1 MEPAGSRWL
10 PDGRGGVRYSFDG
23 RFPRR
28 GCGGQRGARTH
39 LTSFSFT
46 VSRCGA
52 PSSSVTSVPLVPPS
66 ARSACPQGARRIS
79 PQGGRDIRSAA
90 KPRTAV
96 QRKAAEP
103 PTAAQSLR
111 APRAVVGADVFI
123 GPLLKLSSP
132 TGPAAAK
139 REAVQCDD
147 YPDAIGTIRHG
158 TAVSTSQK
166 MIACPK
172 TRQNRSRHRYADPR
186 RARRAAAPERAQ
198 APFSLTPGAARS
210 LFGQNQKENGGRIC
224 QPSAWLFPRPMGQH
238 FNEPIMTRS
247 GDEVAAPIVRRNE
260 IVSQRPYRGISSMV

>member
-1 MEPAGSRWL
+1 MALRADEGRREMEPAGSRWL

-132 TGPAAAK
+132 TGQRQRKEKQFNAMTTP
-139 REAVQCDD
+139 
-147 YPDAIGTIRHG
+147 T
-158 TAVSTSQK
+158 TS
-166 MIACPK
+166 APSA
-172 TRQNRSRHRYADPR
+172 TGRQYRPR
-186 RARRAAAPERAQ
+186 RR
-198 APFSLTPGAARS
+198 
-210 LFGQNQKENGGRIC
+210 
-224 QPSAWLFPRPMGQH
+224 
-238 FNEPIMTRS
+238 
-247 GDEVAAPIVRRNE
+247 
-260 IVSQRPYRGISSMV
+260 

>member
-1 MEPAGSRWL
+1 MALRADEGRREMEPAGSRWL
-10 PDGRGGVRYSFDG
+10 PDGRGGVRYRFDG

-111 APRAVVGADVFI
+111 APRAVVGADAFI

-132 TGPAAAK
+132 TGQRQRKEKQFNAMTTP
-139 REAVQCDD
+139 
-147 YPDAIGTIRHG
+147 T
-158 TAVSTSQK
+158 TS
-166 MIACPK
+166 APSA
-172 TRQNRSRHRYADPR
+172 TGRQYRPR
-186 RARRAAAPERAQ
+186 RR
-198 APFSLTPGAARS
+198 
-210 LFGQNQKENGGRIC
+210 
-224 QPSAWLFPRPMGQH
+224 
-238 FNEPIMTRS
+238 
-247 GDEVAAPIVRRNE
+247 
-260 IVSQRPYRGISSMV
+260 